1 MVGKVERKA
10 PADLAEIRQEEL
22 YDKYLDAVLRG
33 DTEDPDAFLARH
45 GCTDE
50 TLRTQLQ
57 AVHREVASPG
67 AKKQA
72 DATAPNVA
80 EEADG
85 DLPHKQ
91 LGEFRILRRLD
102 LRPCP
107 QCR

>member
-1 MVGKVERKA
+1 MVGKVERKP
-10 PADLAEIRQEEL
+10 PADLSESRQEEL

-33 DTEDPDAFLARH
+33 EAEDPEAFLARH